1 MKKTAFIWRE
11 SIYKSQENGIMRCNK
26 CKAKLFD
33 YNTGLNY
40 TNMVNPESI
49 NPLMQLAKDY
59 MFCPDC
65 GQPVGR
71 IAELEVDDNDTEIM
85 RGEWHERED

>member
-1 MKKTAFIWRE
+1 MNNTALIWRE
-11 SIYKSQENGIMRCNK
+11 SIYKTEENGILRCNK
-26 CKAKLFD
+26 CKAKVFD
-33 YNTGLNY
+33 LNTQENF
-40 TNMVNPESI
+40 TNVVNPESI
-49 NPLMQLAKDY
+49 IPEMVAVRDI

-85 RGEWHERED
+85 RGEWNETED